1 MKRILTLT
9 FAVVLTS
16 AWGGAAA
23 HAQPTSLQQEV
34 NQVLAEYPGGEQTG
48 PAEVTWHDGDVIL
61 TLRSAQISTYGTD
74 ASTSVGSCA
83 TGYYCGNTTMNHT
96 GSKISFSSCPAPNL
110 VAPLGSPVRSIA
122 NARSSGNVLAFN
134 GGSPVLSVSANSFV
148 NTNLTITRLGF

>member
-1 MKRILTLT
+1 MTRILTLT
-9 FAVVLTS
+9 FAVVLTC

-34 NQVLAEYPGGEQTG
+34 NQVLAEYPGGVQTG
-48 PAEVTWHDGDVIL
+48 PAEVTWNDGDVIL
-61 TLRSAQISTYGTD
+61 TLRSEQSSTYGTD

-83 TGYYCGNTTMNHT
+83 TGYFCGFSSMNLT
-96 GSKISFSSCPAPNL
+96 GSKISFSSCTAPNL

-148 NTNLTITRLGF
+148 NTNLTITRLGC